1 MLSEKISQIEFFEK
15 GQVKL
20 LSFLRMRSKGVKI
33 AITNFSG
40 RANGI
45 DYIEIHYRAGHLR
58 ASKAR
63 RSSADRR
70 TLNCPS
76 PGASPKCRSSLPSHG
91 RIFTMVLHQ
100 LKKTRRFPVAG
111 GGRYASPPAQRP
123 GLPPL
128 RGSDSY
134 FVPAGGFGRL
144 LGPPFTPV

>member
-45 DYIEIHYRAGHLR
+45 DYIEIHYCAGQLR

-63 RSSADRR
+63 RGER
-70 TLNCPS
+70 
-76 PGASPKCRSSLPSHG
+76 
-91 RIFTMVLHQ
+91 
-100 LKKTRRFPVAG
+100 
-111 GGRYASPPAQRP
+111 
-123 GLPPL
+123 
-128 RGSDSY
+128 
-134 FVPAGGFGRL
+134 
-144 LGPPFTPV
+144 